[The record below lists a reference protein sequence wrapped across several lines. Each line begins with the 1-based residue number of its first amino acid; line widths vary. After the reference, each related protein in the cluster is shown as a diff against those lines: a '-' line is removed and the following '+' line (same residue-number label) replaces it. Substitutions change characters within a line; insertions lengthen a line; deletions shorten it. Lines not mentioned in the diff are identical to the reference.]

1 METMYFVL
9 GMLSIVAVAFVA
21 VVVWGL
27 LKIRKQEDEIKLL
40 KGLNED
46 THRLVYEV
54 KNEIRQKIDRDI
66 ENIHQILSNDRR
78 EFVEETRR
86 MSSNFDRR
94 VDDFW
99 SGFRDIRN
107 EMVELSKSDV
117 DLSKSYTDS
126 RIDKLID
133 TYFDM
138 VSAKKQIIK

>member
-1 METMYFVL
+1 MESLYFVL
-9 GMLSIVAVAFVA
+9 GMLSIVAVVFVA

-27 LKIRKQEDEIKLL
+27 LKIKKQEDEIKLL
-40 KGLNED
+40 KNLNED
-46 THRLVYEV
+46 THRLIYDV

-66 ENIHQILSNDRR
+66 ENTHQIISNDRR
-78 EFVEETRR
+78 EFIEETRR

-94 VDDFW
+94 VEDVW
-99 SGFRDIRN
+99 GGFRDIRT
-107 EMVELSKSDV
+107 EMVELCKSDV
-117 DLSKSYTDS
+117 ELSKSYTDS

>member
-27 LKIRKQEDEIKLL
+27 LKIKKQESEIKM
-40 KGLNED
+40 LNRIHED
-46 THRLVYEV
+46 NHRLIYSMVEDV
-54 KNEIRQKIDRDI
+54 NRRINIEIQNLD
-66 ENIHQILSNDRR
+66 QVVSNNRR
-78 EFVEETRR
+78 EFLDETKELNQHFSRR
-86 MSSNFDRR
+86 LED
-94 VDDFW
+94 VW
-99 SGFRDIRN
+99 GVFRDIRN

-117 DLSKSYTDS
+117 ELSKSYTDS

>member
-27 LKIRKQEDEIKLL
+27 LKIRKQESEIKMLNRM
-40 KGLNED
+40 NED
-46 THRLVYEV
+46 NHRLIYSMVEDV
-54 KNEIRQKIDRDI
+54 NRRINIEIQNLD
-66 ENIHQILSNDRR
+66 QVVSNNRR
-78 EFVEETRR
+78 EFLDETKELNQHFSRR
-86 MSSNFDRR
+86 LED
-94 VDDFW
+94 VW
-99 SGFRDIRN
+99 GVFRDIRN

-117 DLSKSYTDS
+117 ELSKSYTDS

>member
-46 THRLVYEV
+46 THRLIYEV

-66 ENIHQILSNDRR
+66 ENIHQILSNNRR
-78 EFVEETRR
+78 EFLDETKELNQHFSRR
-86 MSSNFDRR
+86 LED
-94 VDDFW
+94 VW
-99 SGFRDIRN
+99 GVFRDIRN
-107 EMVELSKSDV
+107 EVVELSKSDV
-117 DLSKSYTDS
+117 ELSKSYTDS

-138 VSAKKQIIK
+138 VSTKKQIIK

>member
-27 LKIRKQEDEIKLL
+27 LKIRKQESEIKMLNRI
-40 KGLNED
+40 NED
-46 THRLVYEV
+46 NHRLIYSMVEDV
-54 KNEIRQKIDRDI
+54 NRRINIEIQNLD
-66 ENIHQILSNDRR
+66 QVVSNNRR
-78 EFVEETRR
+78 EFLDETKELNQHFSRR
-86 MSSNFDRR
+86 LEDI
-94 VDDFW
+94 W
-99 SGFRDIRN
+99 TGFRN

-117 DLSKSYTDS
+117 EQSKSYTDS
-126 RIDKLID
+126 RVDKLID

>member
-21 VVVWGL
+21 VIVWGL
-27 LKIRKQEDEIKLL
+27 LKIKKQESEIKM
-40 KGLNED
+40 LNRMHED
-46 THRLVYEV
+46 NHRLIYSMVEDV
-54 KNEIRQKIDRDI
+54 NRRINIEIQNLD
-66 ENIHQILSNDRR
+66 QVVSNYRR
-78 EFVEETRR
+78 EFLDETRELNQTF
-86 MSSNFDRR
+86 SRR
-94 VDDFW
+94 VEDIW
-99 SGFRDIRN
+99 TGFRDIRN

>member
-1 METMYFVL
+1 MYFVL

-27 LKIRKQEDEIKLL
+27 LKIKKQEDEIKMLNRM
-40 KGLNED
+40 NED
-46 THRLVYEV
+46 NHRLIYSMVEDVNRRVNREV
-54 KNEIRQKIDRDI
+54 ESINQVI
-66 ENIHQILSNDRR
+66 STDRR
-78 EFVEETRR
+78 EFSEEMRR

-94 VDDFW
+94 VDDVW
-99 SGFRDIRN
+99 GNFRDIRN

-133 TYFDM
+133 TYFDI
-138 VSAKKQIIK
+138 VGAKKQIIK

>member
-27 LKIRKQEDEIKLL
+27 LKIRKQESEIKMLNRM
-40 KGLNED
+40 NED
-46 THRLVYEV
+46 NHRLIYSMVEDV
-54 KNEIRQKIDRDI
+54 NRRINIEIQNLD
-66 ENIHQILSNDRR
+66 QVVSNNRR
-78 EFVEETRR
+78 EFLDETKELNQHFSRR
-86 MSSNFDRR
+86 LED
-94 VDDFW
+94 VW
-99 SGFRDIRN
+99 TGFRDIRN

-133 TYFDM
+133 TYFD
-138 VSAKKQIIK
+138 VVGAKKQIIK